1 MPSRSPSASFQP
13 VRGLISWLTIFA
25 RLNRSVNRRFHV
37 DDEDASILRTLQT
50 LENSYEK
57 SWIRATHRR
66 MKILGSVSIL
76 LITVSG
82 ALESN

>member
-25 RLNRSVNRRFHV
+25 RLNRSVNRRFDI

-50 LENSYEK
+50 LGKSYEK
-57 SWIRATHRR
+57 ILDQGDPPMYENLETGEYPAHRR
-66 MKILGSVSIL
+66 FK
-76 LITVSG
+76 
-82 ALESN
+82 

>member
-57 SWIRATHRR
+57 ILDQGDPPTYENFRTGEHPAHHRFR
-66 MKILGSVSIL
+66 CAGI
-76 LITVSG
+76 
-82 ALESN
+82 

>member
-57 SWIRATHRR
+57 ILDQGDPPTYENFRTGEYPAHHRFR
-66 MKILGSVSIL
+66 CAGI
-76 LITVSG
+76 
-82 ALESN
+82 